1 MWNEAGAAAAG
12 DPEGPV
18 IGDVVHIG
26 RSWFRMTPM
35 PVAATKTA
43 RIGGAGSSEP
53 QISMARS
60 LFEHAHAGEAL
71 PEEAFSDEA
80 AEQAMF
86 EPSRRT
92 VTLSWWWVGLATAGL
107 LSIGALSSAMLLR
120 RPLPAAVR
128 TAARAAVVPPAPV
141 VVPVPIAAPPVAVVP
156 APVAAAAPAAPPTA
170 VPAPVPPPAAPEI
183 VAEPTVAPAAA
194 EVSVAVPE
202 PVAPAH
208 RTERRASAPAVRALP
223 AARAVPAATR
233 RAPRPSASRAK
244 ASAPETEKPWVDP
257 FSQ

>member
-1 MWNEAGAAAAG
+1 MWNEVGAAAAG
-12 DPEGPV
+12 DSEAPV

-43 RIGGAGSSEP
+43 APSAKPGSSEP
-53 QISMARS
+53 RISMARS
-60 LFEHAHAGEAL
+60 LFERTHAGEAL
-71 PEEAFSDEA
+71 PEEAFTDEA
-80 AEQAMF
+80 PEEVMF

-92 VTLSWWWVGLATAGL
+92 VTLSWWWVALATAGL

-120 RPLPAAVR
+120 RPLRAAAPV
-128 TAARAAVVPPAPV
+128 AARAAVVSAAPV
-141 VVPVPIAAPPVAVVP
+141 VVP
-156 APVAAAAPAAPPTA
+156 APVAAAPAPVAAAAPVAPPTA
-170 VPAPVPPPAAPEI
+170 APAPVPPPAAPEV
-183 VAEPTVAPAAA
+183 VAEPAVAPAAEA
-194 EVSVAVPE
+194 SVAVPE

-208 RTERRASAPAVRALP
+208 RTERRAPAAAARTVS

-233 RAPRPSASRAK
+233 RPSRPSPSPSRAK
-244 ASAPETEKPWVDP
+244 ASAPDSEKPWVDP